1 MAKLISIYWRDI
13 PSQVIAKKGRTSAK
27 VQLSERFQVAIDK
40 AAMRAGKQGSAEY
53 LDDWRRSYSDCGD
66 NLDKEASEAA
76 EKYEIEYSDDR
87 LTLLAKEKGV
97 DPEKENQH
105 GIEKSQGD

>member
-66 NLDKEASEAA
+66 NLDKEASETA

-97 DPEKENQH
+97 DPEKENQPE
-105 GIEKSQGD
+105 IEKSIGD

>member
-66 NLDKEASEAA
+66 NLEKEASEAA
-76 EKYEIEYSDDR
+76 KKYEIEYSDDR
-87 LTLLAKEKGV
+87 LTLLAREKGV
-97 DPEKENQH
+97 DPEKENQP
-105 GIEKSQGD
+105 GIEKSNGD

>member
-13 PSQVIAKKGRTSAK
+13 PSQVIAKKGRTTAK

-76 EKYEIEYSDDR
+76 EKYETEYSDDR
-87 LTLLAKEKGV
+87 LSLLAQAKGI
-97 DPEKENQH
+97 DPEKENQPE
-105 GIEKSQGD
+105 I